1 MFDSESIGIYLQ
13 EMTKMDV
20 KWWLHSGFVGS
31 LHSLDAS
38 LFYLVSSV

>member
-20 KWWLHSGFVGS
+20 KWLLRNGF
-31 LHSLDAS
+31 
-38 LFYLVSSV
+38 FCW